1 MLQLDE
7 LAVAPAKESVG
18 VRICTANQWR
28 GAAGSD
34 GVKLGEDCFSQGWS
48 AVAPHTYISVR
59 DDTALPVTWQLLL
72 YCLTPSLVLGFAS
85 PGWCSPPGT
94 AAPGTP

>member
-1 MLQLDE
+1 MGGGMLQLDE

-48 AVAPHTYISVR
+48 ALWHTTHTSLCVM
-59 DDTALPVTWQLLL
+59 TWH
-72 YCLTPSLVLGFAS
+72 C
-85 PGWCSPPGT
+85 
-94 AAPGTP
+94 